1 MPRTYAPAQLAYLA
15 ARAAYDVAK
24 AEADAHMDAYEA
36 LADELEA
43 TLSPAEYAAWC
54 EARRN
59 DGPTPVLVAQ
69 SDALNALRAAER
81 ALLTWAL
88 DDLAPKART
97 AAHRAAIET
106 MRTVKPWQVK
116 AYDGVI
122 DLAMRYDA

>member
-24 AEADAHMDAYEA
+24 AEADAHMNAYEA
-36 LADELEA
+36 MADELEA
-43 TLSPAEYAAWC
+43 TLSPVEYAAWQ
-54 EARRN
+54 ADQRN
-59 DGPTPVLVAQ
+59 AGPTPVLVRQ
-69 SDALNALRAAER
+69 CEALDALRAAER